1 MKKIYTALFA
11 SLAVATA
18 AAETPLWLR
27 DVKIS
32 PDGSTLAFTY
42 KGNIYTVPAGGG
54 SARQLTTGPAY
65 NTTPIWSPDGKT
77 IAYTSDAH
85 GNFDIYAIPS
95 MGGTPTR
102 LTTHSASET
111 PETFT
116 PDGKYILYS
125 ASIQDPAASAMF
137 PTSLE
142 SELYRVPVA
151 GGASSR
157 VEATAINRPVYSPD
171 GTLMLY
177 QRTPGM
183 ENEWRKHHTSSVT
196 GDIWSLNLKDG
207 THTNLTSR
215 PGEDRDPAFSPD
227 GKTVYYLSE
236 RDGGSFNV
244 YAAPL
249 SDLNSVKA
257 LTNFKSHPV
266 RFLSASKTGQLAFAY
281 DGEIFT
287 LTPGQKPTKVKIDI
301 TTAAQPATNSK
312 LPVNLRGGAISPDG
326 KQLAFVSR
334 GDVFVTS
341 VEYPT
346 TKQITNTPAAESQ
359 ITWADN
365 RNIYYSSMRDGHY
378 NIYKATISRDDD
390 PDFPNATIIDEKPLV
405 KADNI
410 ERFYPSVSPDGKKL
424 AYIKDRNKLVV
435 RDLVNDKE
443 KELTDGSTMARRSG
457 FDFVWSPDSRWI
469 ALEVIDNKHDPYTDI
484 ALINVE
490 DGTYVNLTQSG
501 YIDSTPRFVMDGNA
515 LMFFTERYGLRAQ
528 ASWGNQDDIMLVFL
542 NREARDKYNL
552 SKEDLEIYNDRK
564 KQDDKS
570 KSDDKKDEKK
580 DADKEKKSDDKK
592 AIVVEI
598 DGIQDRIVRM
608 TPFSSSLSDAMIDA
622 DGENLYFL
630 SELDKGYDLWKMDLR
645 KREPKL
651 VNKAGLSAS
660 GFDLDK
666 TGKKVFILG
675 NKPSKLDLK
684 SDKLTPITAK
694 ATQTIDRAAEREA
707 MLNEVAN
714 SEHQLFYRK
723 DMHGVNWDKMV
734 ADYRKFLPHIDNN
747 YDFAEMLSELLG
759 ELNVSHTGSRY
770 RPGASKEADR
780 TATLGLFYDM
790 TYTGQGL
797 KVEEIIKDGP
807 FDRASS
813 AMKPG
818 AIITAINGNKLTADS
833 DFAEIMTDIADNKTL
848 VEFTLPDG
856 TKVSET
862 VKPITTGKESS
873 LLYKRWVANRAADV
887 DSWSNGRL
895 GYVHI
900 ASMND
905 NSFRPIYADIL
916 GKYNDREGIV
926 IDIRWNGGGR
936 MHEDIEVLFS
946 GEKYLTQ
953 VIRDVESCDMPSRRW
968 NKPSIM
974 LQSEACY
981 SNAHGTP
988 WVYKH
993 QGLGKLVGAPVAGTM
1008 TSVNWVTLQDP
1019 TLIFGIPVIGYK
1031 TAEGNYL
1038 ENSQLEP
1045 DILVNQDPVKIVK
1058 GEDTQLRAAVE
1069 ELLKEIDSKKK

>member
-1 MKKIYTALFA
+1 MKKIYTAVLAAIA
-11 SLAVATA
+11 SLTA
-18 AAETPLWLR
+18 AAEAPLWLR
-27 DVKIS
+27 DVRIS
-32 PDGSTLAFTY
+32 PDGTTLAFTY
-42 KGNIYTVPAGGG
+42 QGNIYTVAADGG

-95 MGGTPTR
+95 AGGTPVR
-102 LTTHSASET
+102 LTTHSAAET
-111 PETFT
+111 PEAFT
-116 PDGKYILYS
+116 PDGKYVLYS

-142 SELYRVPVA
+142 TELYRVPA
-151 GGASSR
+151 GGGASTR
-157 VEATAINRPVYSPD
+157 VEATAIRRPVYSPD
-171 GTLMLY
+171 GSLMLY

-196 GDIWSLNLKDG
+196 GDIWSLDLKSG
-207 THTNLTSR
+207 AHTNLTSR

-227 GKTVYYLSE
+227 GSTFYYLSE

-249 SDLNSVKA
+249 SDLNAVKA
-257 LTNFKSHPV
+257 LTNFKTHPV
-266 RFLSASKTGQLAFAY
+266 RFLSASTTGRLAFAY
-281 DGEIFT
+281 DGELYT
-287 LTPGQKPTKVKIDI
+287 LTPGQKPSKVKVDI
-301 TTAAQPATNSK
+301 TSAALPATDVK
-312 LPVNLRGGAISPDG
+312 LPVKLSGGAVSPDG
-326 KQLAFVSR
+326 KQLAFIDR

-346 TKQITNTPAAESQ
+346 TKQITNTPAAESHL
-359 ITWADN
+359 TWADN
-365 RNIYYSSMRDGHY
+365 RNLYYSSMRDGHY
-378 NIYKATISRDDD
+378 NIYKATISRNDD

-405 KADNI
+405 KADKTQ
-410 ERFYPSVSPDGKKL
+410 RFYPSVSPDGKKL
-424 AYIKDRNKLVV
+424 AYIKDGNRLTV
-435 RDLVNDKE
+435 RDLVTDKE
-443 KELTDGSTMARRSG
+443 KELTDGSTMPHRSG
-457 FDFVWSPDSRWI
+457 FAFVWSPDSRWI
-469 ALEVIDNKHDPYTDI
+469 ALETVDNRHDPYSDI

-490 DGTYVNLTQSG
+490 DGTYTNLTQSG
-501 YIDSTPRFVMDGNA
+501 YIDSNPRFVLDGNA
-515 LMFFTERYGLRAQ
+515 IMFFTERFGLRAQ
-528 ASWGNQDDIMLVFL
+528 ASWGNQDDIMLIFL

-552 SKEDLEIYNDRK
+552 SKEDLEFYTG
-564 KQDDKS
+564 S
-570 KSDDKKDEKK
+570 AKSDDKKDSESADDDSGKK
-580 DADKEKKSDDKK
+580 TADKK
-592 AIVVEI
+592 AITVEL
-598 DGIQDRIVRM
+598 DGIRDRIVRL
-608 TPFSSSLSDAMIDA
+608 TPFSSTLSDAIIDA

-630 SELDKGYDLWKMDLR
+630 AELDKGYDLWKMDLK

-651 VNKAGLSAS
+651 VNKAGLSPS

-666 TGKKVFILG
+666 TGKKAFILG
-675 NKPSKLDLK
+675 DKASKLDLK
-684 SDKLTPITAK
+684 GDKLTPITAT
-694 ATQTIDRAAEREA
+694 ATHVIDQAAEREA
-707 MLNEVAN
+707 MLDAVAN
-714 SEHQLFYRK
+714 SERELFYRT
-723 DMHGVNWDKMV
+723 DMHGVNWDKLV
-734 ADYRKFLPHIDNN
+734 ADYRRFLPHINNN

-770 RPGASKEADR
+770 RPAASPQADR

-807 FDRASS
+807 FDRAAS
-813 AMKPG
+813 AMTPG
-818 AIITAINGNKLTADS
+818 AVITAINGTKLTPAT
-833 DFAEIMTDIADNKTL
+833 DFAAVMTDIADKKTL
-848 VEFTLPDG
+848 VDFTLPDG
-856 TKVSET
+856 TTVSET
-862 VKPITTGKESS
+862 IKPITTARENS

-887 DSWSNGRL
+887 DRWSGGRL

-936 MHEDIEVLFS
+936 MHEDIEILFS

-953 VIRDVESCDMPSRRW
+953 VIRGVESCDMPSRRW
-968 NKPSIM
+968 NKPSVM

-1019 TLIFGIPVIGYK
+1019 TLIFGIPVIGYR
-1031 TAEGNYL
+1031 TAEGTYL

-1045 DILVNQDPVKIVK
+1045 DILVNQDPVKIVN

-1069 ELLKEIDSKKK
+1069 SLLKDIDSKKK